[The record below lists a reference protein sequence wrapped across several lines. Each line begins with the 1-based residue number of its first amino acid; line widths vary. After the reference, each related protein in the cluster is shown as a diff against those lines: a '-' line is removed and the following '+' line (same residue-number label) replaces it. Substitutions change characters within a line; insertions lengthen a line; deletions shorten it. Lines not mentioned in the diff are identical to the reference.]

1 MMIKTLLFGAGASA
15 KAFMSNCA
23 EEREFVGIVDN
34 DKNKD
39 GQVLDGVVICGPEK
53 LTEFTYD
60 EIVITTQW
68 ASEVKTQLIDSLGIA
83 PEKICI
89 PPKSKL
95 KKQTPP
101 FYNEVTRAFGR
112 KIICELSAIA
122 IERNVPL
129 VLDFGTLLGVIREC
143 DIIAW
148 DDDID
153 MSVPEGFFDLTI
165 DVIERFISQDNS
177 GVSWQVEKTLDKSG
191 RGMGIVLLF
200 VDPENSLSDFKT
212 TFSIREF
219 KEGKSI
225 HLPSLG
231 MWFSPEEHFR
241 HAETIN
247 WYGNSIQ
254 IPAKAKDYL
263 AFLYGD
269 DWHTP
274 KKNITFSDYANTQ
287 AVEFSEFLDAGLH
300 VDKDTQ

>member
-34 DKNKD
+34 DKSKD

-53 LTEFTYD
+53 LAEFSYD

-83 PEKICI
+83 PEKVCI

-101 FYNEVTRAFGR
+101 FYDEVTRAFGR
-112 KIICELSAIA
+112 TIICELSSIA
-122 IERNVPL
+122 IEHSVPM
-129 VLDFGTLLGVIREC
+129 VLDFGTLLGVTRES

-153 MSVPEGFFDLTI
+153 MSVPEGFFDETI
-165 DVIERFISQDNS
+165 NVIEQFILQNNS
-177 GVSWQVEKTLDKSG
+177 GVEWIVEKTRDKSG

-200 VDPENSLSDFKT
+200 VDPANNLANFKT
-212 TFSIREF
+212 TFSVREF
-219 KEGKSI
+219 KHGKSI

-241 HAETIN
+241 HAETID
-247 WYGNSIQ
+247 WHGNPIQ

-300 VDKDTQ
+300 VEKKAQ